1 MKNVERMAARQSAQ
15 AAPAEVMKNQL
26 LKSES
31 IFAVTLRTVRAGGK
45 VGKRPPCL
53 SSYVFK

>member
-1 MKNVERMAARQSAQ
+1 MKNVERSAQ
-15 AAPAEVMKNQL
+15 AAPTEVMKNQL

-31 IFAVTLRTVRAGGK
+31 IFAVTLRWDGGGK